1 MTSNLTDDMAYH
13 AKGQRTFVLVML
25 VSCLV
30 LQRVGLPAGADAVV
44 SIAAPVGGML
54 AIWYIWTGVLS
65 FDRKRVGIML
75 GLVGVALISVNL
87 HRNVPIAM
95 VTRNSAFSLFFWLC
109 LTAFGTL
116 RFTKPMDERVFF
128 AILIRCLAFIAI
140 SGIAQFFAQFVG
152 IKVFSFGG
160 LLPAHFSME
169 RFYNVEIP
177 LGTSSITKA
186 NGFFLVEP
194 STFSQFMALAL
205 ICEWLE
211 QRRIWFIGLFLFGL
225 FCSASGTGW
234 LIVGAFL
241 AYSALA
247 MGGRGLKVA
256 FIFAGAI
263 MIAFVAVSF
272 VFPAITDS
280 LAGRTHEFGVQGT
293 SGNARFVTPVLVLKQ
308 VLHVAPY
315 ALFTGVGPGGSES
328 LAGITYE
335 YAMNGP
341 IKIALEYGI
350 FGLLFYLTL
359 IFWNRRTPRQNA
371 VLIPALVLLLFAGGN
386 EHFPPILFPVL
397 LITTIAN
404 LKPEEA
410 PIAVRATASL
420 GGNNLPLMRI
430 PNVIS

>member
-160 LLPAHFSME
+160 LLPAHFPME

-177 LGTSSITKA
+177 FGTRQSPRRTASSCRAIDVLAIHGARADLRMVGAAA
-186 NGFFLVEP
+186 NMVYRPVPVRAVLLRIGNR
-194 STFSQFMALAL
+194 LAN
-205 ICEWLE
+205 
-211 QRRIWFIGLFLFGL
+211 RRSLPGLFSPGDGRAGPQGCVHFRRRHHDCVRRGQLRL
-225 FCSASGTGW
+225 SGNHRQP
-234 LIVGAFL
+234 
-241 AYSALA
+241 
-247 MGGRGLKVA
+247 GRR
-256 FIFAGAI
+256 
-263 MIAFVAVSF
+263 
-272 VFPAITDS
+272 TD
-280 LAGRTHEFGVQGT
+280 EFGVREPAAMLDL
-293 SGNARFVTPVLVLKQ
+293 SP
-308 VLHVAPY
+308 
-315 ALFTGVGPGGSES
+315 LFW
-328 LAGITYE
+328 
-335 YAMNGP
+335 
-341 IKIALEYGI
+341 
-350 FGLLFYLTL
+350 F
-359 IFWNRRTPRQNA
+359 
-371 VLIPALVLLLFAGGN
+371 
-386 EHFPPILFPVL
+386 
-397 LITTIAN
+397 
-404 LKPEEA
+404 
-410 PIAVRATASL
+410 
-420 GGNNLPLMRI
+420 
-430 PNVIS
+430 

>member
-1 MTSNLTDDMAYH
+1 LAVCS
-13 AKGQRTFVLVML
+13 QRIFPWN
-25 VSCLV
+25 
-30 LQRVGLPAGADAVV
+30 G
-44 SIAAPVGGML
+44 
-54 AIWYIWTGVLS
+54 
-65 FDRKRVGIML
+65 
-75 GLVGVALISVNL
+75 
-87 HRNVPIAM
+87 
-95 VTRNSAFSLFFWLC
+95 
-109 LTAFGTL
+109 
-116 RFTKPMDERVFF
+116 
-128 AILIRCLAFIAI
+128 
-140 SGIAQFFAQFVG
+140 
-152 IKVFSFGG
+152 
-160 LLPAHFSME
+160 
-169 RFYNVEIP
+169 FYNVEIP
-177 LGTSSITKA
+177 LGTSSITKS

-194 STFSQFMALAL
+194 STFSQFMALGL

-211 QRRIWFIGLFLFGL
+211 QRRIWCIGLFLFGL

-234 LIVGAFL
+234 LIVGAFV

-256 FIFAGAI
+256 FIFSGACL
-263 MIAFVAVSF
+263 IAFVAISF

-308 VLHVAPY
+308 VMHVAPY
-315 ALFTGVGPGGSES
+315 ALFTGIGPGGSES

-359 IFWNRRTPRQNA
+359 IVWNRRTPRQNA

-397 LITTIAN
+397 LITTISN
-404 LKPEEA
+404 LKQEEEA
-410 PIAVRATASL
+410 PIAVRASASL
-420 GGNNLPLMRI
+420 GGNLPLMRI